1 MNNDI
6 QQILQ
11 KQQDLEYLKKQNTL
25 SQVKARQTDHQLST
39 PYTQK
44 ILSQIKKL
52 HFFTRME
59 WLRYHFSYLLAI
71 GLLLLI
77 PLCMIAN
84 IQKQFSSLDYT
95 SPFDQALDQG
105 DTQEARQLLKQMNLD
120 PHSFAGTL
128 EYSKLYEKEENYDAA
143 VSIVLYFLT
152 DVAGSQSL
160 SEASPIYQ
168 RLVEL
173 KDYPLS
179 DNVRSRYDAGIAACQ
194 ENTVHLNAIS
204 DLIKSK
210 DYEGALKACDQL
222 KENGTSDNT
231 LFWDYKQCYMAL
243 EQYEEYAS
251 YLISLE
257 KQSIKEGDQYS
268 YQIPDKYTLKQE
280 LQEIYELVS
289 ESTRQEIDQ
298 LGVL

>member
-1 MNNDI
+1 MNDDI
-6 QQILQ
+6 RQILQ

-25 SQVKARQTDHQLST
+25 SQVKTKQTDHGLST
-39 PYTQK
+39 PYVQK
-44 ILSQIKKL
+44 ILSYIKKL
-52 HFFTRME
+52 HFFTQLE
-59 WLRYHFSYLLAI
+59 WLRYRFSCILAI
-71 GLLLLI
+71 ALLLLI
-77 PLCMIAN
+77 PLCMI
-84 IQKQFSSLDYT
+84 IIGQQQFASLNYT
-95 SPFDQALDQG
+95 SPFDQALDAG
-105 DTQEARQLLKQMNLD
+105 NTQEAHQILEENNVD

-128 EYSKLYEKEENYDAA
+128 EYSKLYEKEGNYDEA
-143 VSIVLYFLT
+143 VSVVLYFLT
-152 DVAGSQSL
+152 NVAGSQNL

-194 ENTVHLNAIS
+194 ENTVHLNAIT

-231 LFWDYKQCYMAL
+231 LFYDYKQCYMAL

>member
-11 KQQDLEYLKKQNTL
+11 KQQDLECLKKQNTL

-95 SPFDQALDQG
+95 SPFDQALDKG

-128 EYSKLYEKEENYDAA
+128 EYSRLYETEKNYDAA
-143 VSIVLYFLT
+143 VSVVLYFLT

-194 ENTVHLNAIS
+194 ETTVHLNAIS

-222 KENGTSDNT
+222 KENGTSDNA

-289 ESTRQEIDQ
+289 KETRQEIEQ